1 MTVYKVRCNV
11 LYCHNNYCSCDIV
24 RIVSASHLPL
34 FTKCT
39 LSVALYW
46 LSMLSLCLLVSIVL
60 LLDRNND
67 NTRQHLSQLAYN
79 YHRY

>member
-1 MTVYKVRCNV
+1 MCV
-11 LYCHNNYCSCDIV
+11 
-24 RIVSASHLPL
+24 VSASHLPL

-60 LLDRNND
+60 LLDRNDD

-79 YHRY
+79 YHRYWSGGSNIYDNIDVISLS